1 MIQQFEGMA
10 WSLLQNL
17 GSVALRMKEKQQRY
31 IDPNVAWLNFRTQES
46 QFTIHVHQPS
56 TISVKKL

>member
-17 GSVALRMKEKQQRY
+17 GSVAALRMKEKQEIY
-31 IDPNVAWLNFRTQES
+31 
-46 QFTIHVHQPS
+46 
-56 TISVKKL
+56 